1 MPFMRALK
9 LLDLPFQPL
18 DHLTGVPVQTCLA
31 VRVAGQFSDPGFQRF
46 NLIAGAGLL
55 FGQLIALDHQ
65 ALQDGRGNC
74 LFLALGR
81 QGVFGRFAQFGS
93 VAGIRLGLR
102 GLNHALAQNTIRLRP
117 GQIRLAPAAEQKL
130 PFHAA
135 QLLADLAVAGRL
147 LGLARQGGKLL
158 GQLLQHVIHAQK
170 VGLGAGEFQLGLMA
184 AGVQARNPGRLF
196 QHAAARLGFGVD
208 EFRNLPLPHQGRA
221 MRAGRG
227 IGKQHLHVT
236 RPHVF
241 GVQLIG

>member
-18 DHLTGVPVQTCLA
+18 DHLTSVPVQTCLA
-31 VRVAGQFSDPGFQRF
+31 VGIAGQFGYAGFQRF
-46 NLIAGAGLL
+46 NLIAGARFL
-55 FGQLIALDHQ
+55 FRQLIALDHQ
-65 ALQDGRGNC
+65 ALQDGRGDC

-81 QGVFGRFAQFGS
+81 QSIFGRFAQFGS

-117 GQIRLAPAAEQKL
+117 GQIRLTPAAEQKL

-135 QLLADLAVAGRL
+135 QLLADLAVPGGL
-147 LGLARQGGKLL
+147 LGLARQGGKLM
-158 GQLLQHVIHAQK
+158 GQLFQHVIHAQK

-184 AGVQARNPGRLF
+184 AGVEAGNPGCLF
-196 QHAAARLGFGVD
+196 QHAAARFGFGVD

-221 MRAGRG
+221 MGAGRG

-241 GVQLIG
+241 